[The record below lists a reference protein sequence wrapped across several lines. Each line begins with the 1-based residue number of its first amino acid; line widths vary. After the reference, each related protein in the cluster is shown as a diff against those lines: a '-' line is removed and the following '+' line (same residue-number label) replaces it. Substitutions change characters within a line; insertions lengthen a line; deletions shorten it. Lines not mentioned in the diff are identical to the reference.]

1 MKTIQR
7 EVLEFIYEK
16 LALAINRDEAREL
29 TQYLTDVEADFC
41 IDIDGQ
47 EYRFIHDLEIWD
59 IYVEAIKEITED
71 CYDIKAPTW
80 LAIDWEQTAEN
91 CSVDGYGHTFASY
104 DGEELECNFDG
115 ANYYIFRTN

>member
-7 EVLEFIYEK
+7 EVLEFIYDE
-16 LALAINRDEAREL
+16 LDLAINRDEVREL
-29 TQYLTDVEADFC
+29 TQYLTDVEADFY
-41 IDIDGQ
+41 IDIDGE
-47 EYRFIHDLEIWD
+47 EYRFIHDLAIWG

-71 CYDIKAPTW
+71 CYDIKTPTW

-104 DGEELECNFDG
+104 DGGEIEYNFG
-115 ANYYIFRTN
+115 GEFYHIFRTN

>member
-7 EVLEFIYEK
+7 EVLEFIYDE
-16 LALAINRDEAREL
+16 LDLAINRDEVREL
-29 TQYLTDVEADFC
+29 TQLLKDLEGDFY
-41 IDIDGQ
+41 IEIDGQ
-47 EYRFIHDLEIWD
+47 EYRFIHDSEIWD

-104 DGEELECNFDG
+104 DGEEIEFDFK
-115 ANYYIFRTN
+115 AEFYHIFRTN